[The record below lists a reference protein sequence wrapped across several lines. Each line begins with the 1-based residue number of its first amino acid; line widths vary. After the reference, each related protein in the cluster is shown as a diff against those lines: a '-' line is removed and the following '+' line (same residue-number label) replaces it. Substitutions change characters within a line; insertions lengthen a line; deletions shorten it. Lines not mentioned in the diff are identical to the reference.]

1 MLTALVYALAQS
13 THRLL
18 FVAFNLSFLKE
29 FANYNLGILVRNPKE
44 FSTVLEMH
52 EGNILCT
59 NKQSAILKEN
69 TGSLLLEDT
78 PTSIWKAWMRKEI
91 EGNCE

>member
-29 FANYNLGILVRNPKE
+29 FANYSSILVRNPKE

-52 EGNILCT
+52 ERNYSAYKQAVDNSKGKYCNFIALGHANIYM
-59 NKQSAILKEN
+59 KGLK
-69 TGSLLLEDT
+69 
-78 PTSIWKAWMRKEI
+78 KEI